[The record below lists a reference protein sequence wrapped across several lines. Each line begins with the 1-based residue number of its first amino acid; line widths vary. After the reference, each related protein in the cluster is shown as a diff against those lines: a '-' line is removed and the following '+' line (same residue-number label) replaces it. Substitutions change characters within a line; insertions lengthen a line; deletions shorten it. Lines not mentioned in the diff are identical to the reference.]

1 MRLTME
7 CWSSKQKN
15 EASPSSRQTYSAYSL
30 VKGRGHLFKFFKKR
44 LVARIVAIVTL
55 VILVLSSGSL
65 LLQLANIKMATQ
77 ETISGYNVKIAQNYV
92 KHLNSATYAQFA
104 QDPKKNEQ
112 FLSIRE
118 ELNAFRERIGAMYV
132 YFVKIDSTGTPLMM
146 VDGIM
151 DEQKASDIN
160 ELTDVPAEA
169 VRQLQKGESASSSII
184 HNEEYGSYISSYAP
198 ILDQKGTLL
207 GVVGI
212 DTSVDVLDI
221 IESDILKSSIPLYAI
236 LLLLTLVGIIIV
248 TWFIIRGLRPL
259 HPLKASVNKMANGEL
274 AEASQ
279 ILQGYRLRSE
289 DEIGSTYQIMTHM
302 SNNLNQMVSG
312 MVAGVSATTTLLT
325 ATTDKFEQD
334 AQEMKSMNNTIDR
347 SIEQIRQGAY
357 TQKQSA
363 GDSVHA
369 MEEIAKGIIEISD
382 SSTEV
387 LDTAENAIFTA
398 QSGKESMSRMKNQVE
413 HISLVA
419 NEVVSKVGILNDYSQ
434 EIGGAL
440 YTLQNFASQ
449 TKLLA
454 LNASIEAARA
464 GEHGKGFSV
473 VANEV
478 SKLAEASSESVEI
491 ISNLLLGIQQES
503 EQISEQMDMTT
514 QEISEGVSLSSK
526 AEQDFNHVVEAFKIV
541 AGRIEEVSS
550 AAQQISAGTE
560 EATASAQTISQIS
573 SHASDQSEQ
582 IYCLIQSQ
590 TEMFD
595 AIIDISAQFKEQ
607 TAAMTIAV
615 GKVKV

>member
-1 MRLTME
+1 M
-7 CWSSKQKN
+7 
-15 EASPSSRQTYSAYSL
+15 
-30 VKGRGHLFKFFKKR
+30 KGRGHLFKFFKRR

-92 KHLNSATYAQFA
+92 KHLNAATYAQFA

-132 YFVKIDSTGTPLMM
+132 YFVKIDATGTPLMM

-160 ELTDVPAEA
+160 ELTDIPAEA
-169 VRQLQKGESASSSII
+169 VQQLQKGEAASSSII

-198 ILDQKGTLL
+198 ILDQNGSLL

-212 DTSVDVLDI
+212 DTSVGVLDI
-221 IESDILKSSIPLYAI
+221 IQADILKSSIPLYAI

-259 HPLKASVNKMANGEL
+259 YPLKASVNKIANGEL

-302 SNNLNQMVSG
+302 SNNLNQMVSE
-312 MVAGVSATTTLLT
+312 MVAGVTATTTLLT

-334 AQEMKSMNNTIDR
+334 ATEMKSMNKTIDT
-347 SIEQIRQGAY
+347 SVEQIRQGAH

-363 GDSVHA
+363 SDSVHA

-382 SSTEV
+382 SSADV
-387 LDTAENAIFTA
+387 LDTAEGAIFTA
-398 QSGKESMSRMKNQVE
+398 QSGKENMSGMKNQIE

-419 NEVVSKVGILNDYSQ
+419 SEVVSKVSLLNGYSK

-478 SKLAEASSESVEI
+478 SKLAEASSESVQV

-503 EQISEQMDMTT
+503 QQISEQMDMTA
-514 QEISEGVSLSSK
+514 QEISEGVNLSSK
-526 AEQDFNHVVEAFKIV
+526 AEQDFKQVVEAFKIV

-573 SHASDQSEQ
+573 SHAADQSEQ

-590 TEMFD
+590 TKMFN

-615 GKVKV
+615 EKVKV

>member
-1 MRLTME
+1 M
-7 CWSSKQKN
+7 
-15 EASPSSRQTYSAYSL
+15 
-30 VKGRGHLFKFFKKR
+30 KGRGHLFKFFKKR

-92 KHLNSATYAQFA
+92 KHLNSTTYAQFA

-132 YFVKIDSTGTPLMM
+132 YFVKIDAKGTPLMM

-160 ELTDVPAEA
+160 ELTDIPAEA
-169 VRQLQKGESASSSII
+169 VRQLQKGEATSSSII

-221 IESDILKSSIPLYAI
+221 IEADILKSSIPLYAI
-236 LLLLTLVGIIIV
+236 LLLLTLIGIIIV

-259 HPLKASVNKMANGEL
+259 YPLKASVNKIANGEL

-302 SNNLNQMVSG
+302 SNNLNQMVSE
-312 MVAGVSATTTLLT
+312 MVAGVTATTTLLT

-334 AQEMKSMNNTIDR
+334 ATEMKSMNHTID
-347 SIEQIRQGAY
+347 SSVEQIRQGAH

-363 GDSVHA
+363 SDSVHA

-382 SSTEV
+382 SSADV
-387 LDTAENAIFTA
+387 LDTAESAILTA
-398 QSGKESMSRMKNQVE
+398 QSGKENMSGMINQIE

-419 NEVVSKVGILNDYSQ
+419 SEVVSKVELLNGYSK

-478 SKLAEASSESVEI
+478 SKLAEASSESVQV

-503 EQISEQMDMTT
+503 EQISTQMDMTA
-514 QEISEGVSLSSK
+514 QEISEGVILSSK
-526 AEQDFNHVVEAFKIV
+526 AEQDFNQVVEAFKIV

-550 AAQQISAGTE
+550 ATQQISAGTE

-573 SHASDQSEQ
+573 SQAADQSEQ
-582 IYCLIQSQ
+582 IYGLIQSQ
-590 TEMFD
+590 TEMFN

>member
-7 CWSSKQKN
+7 GWSSKQQN
-15 EASPSSRQTYSAYSL
+15 EVSPSSRQTYSVYSL

-132 YFVKIDSTGTPLMM
+132 YFVKIDAMGTPLMM

-160 ELTDVPAEA
+160 ELTDIPAEA
-169 VRQLQKGESASSSII
+169 VQQLQKGESASSSII
-184 HNEEYGSYISSYAP
+184 HNEDYGSYISSYAP
-198 ILDQKGTLL
+198 ILDHKGDLL
-207 GVVGI
+207 GVIGI
-212 DTSVDVLDI
+212 DTSVAVLDV
-221 IESDILKSSIPLYAI
+221 IEADILKSSIPLYAL
-236 LLLLTLVGIIIV
+236 LLLLTIIGIVIV
-248 TWFIIRGLRPL
+248 TWFIVRGLRPL
-259 HPLKASVNKMANGEL
+259 HLLKASVNKMASGEL
-274 AEASQ
+274 AEANQ
-279 ILQGYRLRSE
+279 ILKAYTLQSE
-289 DEIGSTYQIMTHM
+289 DEIGSTYQTMTHM
-302 SNNLNQMVSG
+302 SGNLNQIVSDMV
-312 MVAGVSATTTLLT
+312 VGVVTTTTLLT
-325 ATTDKFEQD
+325 ETTHKFEKD
-334 AQEMKSMNNTIDR
+334 AEEMLAINKTVDTSV
-347 SIEQIRQGAY
+347 SQIRQGAH

-363 GDSVHA
+363 SDSVHA
-369 MEEIAKGIIEISD
+369 MEEIAKDIMEISD
-382 SSTEV
+382 SSAEV
-387 LDTAENAIFTA
+387 LDTAEGAIATA
-398 QSGKESMSRMKNQVE
+398 QSGKEGMSRMKNQIE

-419 NEVVSKVGILNDYSQ
+419 SEVVSKVQLLNSYSK
-434 EIGGAL
+434 EIGGTL
-440 YTLQNFASQ
+440 YTLQSFASQ

-478 SKLAEASSESVEI
+478 SKLAEASSGSVQV

-514 QEISEGVSLSSK
+514 QEISEGVHLSSK
-526 AEQDFNHVVEAFKIV
+526 AEQDFNHAVEAFKTV
-541 AGRIEEVSS
+541 AGRIQEVSS
-550 AAQQISAGTE
+550 AAQQISAGSE

-573 SHASDQSEQ
+573 SQAADQSEQ

-590 TEMFD
+590 AEMFN
-595 AIIDISAQFKEQ
+595 AIIQISTQFKEQ
-607 TAAMTIAV
+607 TDAMTIAV

>member
-1 MRLTME
+1 
-7 CWSSKQKN
+7 
-15 EASPSSRQTYSAYSL
+15 
-30 VKGRGHLFKFFKKR
+30 
-44 LVARIVAIVTL
+44 
-55 VILVLSSGSL
+55 
-65 LLQLANIKMATQ
+65 MATQ

-160 ELTDVPAEA
+160 ELTDIPAEA
-169 VRQLQKGESASSSII
+169 VQQLQKGESASSSII

-198 ILDQKGTLL
+198 ILDHKGTLL
-207 GVVGI
+207 GVIGI

-221 IESDILKSSIPLYAI
+221 IEADILKSSVALYGI
-236 LLLLTLVGIIIV
+236 LLLLTIVGIAIV

-259 HPLKASVNKMANGEL
+259 YPLKASVNKIANGEL

-279 ILQGYRLRSE
+279 ILQGYHLRSE

-312 MVAGVSATTTLLT
+312 MVAGVAATTTLLT

-334 AQEMKSMNNTIDR
+334 ANEMKSMNRTID
-347 SIEQIRQGAY
+347 SSVEQIRQGAY
-357 TQKQSA
+357 TQRQSA
-363 GDSVHA
+363 SDSVHA

-382 SSTEV
+382 SSAEV
-387 LDTAENAIFTA
+387 LDTAEGAIATA
-398 QSGKESMSRMKNQVE
+398 QSGKEGMSRMKNQIE
-413 HISLVA
+413 HISVVA
-419 NEVVSKVGILNDYSQ
+419 SEVVAKVGTLNGYSQ

-478 SKLAEASSESVEI
+478 SKLAEASSESVQI

-503 EQISEQMDMTT
+503 QQIGEQMDMTT
-514 QEISEGVSLSSK
+514 QEISEGVSLSSE
-526 AEQDFNHVVEAFKIV
+526 AEQDFSHVVEAFKLV

-560 EATASAQTISQIS
+560 EAAASAQTISQIS
-573 SHASDQSEQ
+573 SQAADQSEQ
-582 IYCLIQSQ
+582 IYSLIQSQ
-590 TEMFD
+590 TKMFD
-595 AIIDISAQFKEQ
+595 AIIEISTQFKEQ
-607 TAAMTIAV
+607 TDAMTIAV
-615 GKVKV
+615 GRVKV

>member
-1 MRLTME
+1 ME

-30 VKGRGHLFKFFKKR
+30 VKGRGPLFKFFKKR

-419 NEVVSKVGILNDYSQ
+419 NEVLSKVGILNDYSQ

>member
-1 MRLTME
+1 ME